1 MGEPLKRNVG
11 RVQSQL
17 TMTRN
22 IIQSFALLV
31 LLSSGV
37 AAAPAIAQSAVVNFP
52 VNGTVAVEARDE
64 VGQFPQMVFTSQ
76 RTHQQLLLSS
86 IEDKDE
92 WLMPE
97 RPLESC

>member
-1 MGEPLKRNVG
+1 
-11 RVQSQL
+11 
-17 TMTRN
+17 
-22 IIQSFALLV
+22 
-31 LLSSGV
+31 
-37 AAAPAIAQSAVVNFP
+37 
-52 VNGTVAVEARDE
+52 VEARDE